1 MVSSDRLLRRR
12 QRKGTPSLLGLRK
25 RNKKFYLLPT
35 SLVII
40 GQYCLPFDF
49 EVKNTYGA
57 RRPLF
62 RFRKDYQCGF
72 RVWCRKYSGEG
83 DEDEDFTFPSPPS
96 FSGTPTPL
104 CKKEEGTSPE
114 EGGSPS
120 WKEEGEDTC
129 EIKND
134 SSTPEGDKAGH
145 ELSFNGW
152 LSSLG
157 GPSSEVEGSPSSSL
171 KRKEEE
177 EGISEAPG
185 TSKASIS
192 PKKSQSP
199 FSDSQMKE
207 LIEKLNR
214 HREATPPR
222 QVGGNRPPIPEPSS
236 IHTAGTSSR
245 AQPVRDNQPPVPEPS
260 KNSSWWESL
269 LCLCRGSKAKENTP
283 SGNEGNGQDT
293 GSGEN
298 DPGAGE

>member
-1 MVSSDRLLRRR
+1 MWLTDIAHHHLAIAVV
-12 QRKGTPSLLGLRK
+12 
-25 RNKKFYLLPT
+25 F
-35 SLVII
+35 II
-40 GQYCLPFDF
+40 
-49 EVKNTYGA
+49 
-57 RRPLF
+57 
-62 RFRKDYQCGF
+62 
-72 RVWCRKYSGEG
+72 
-83 DEDEDFTFPSPPS
+83 
-96 FSGTPTPL
+96 
-104 CKKEEGTSPE
+104 
-114 EGGSPS
+114 
-120 WKEEGEDTC
+120 
-129 EIKND
+129 
-134 SSTPEGDKAGH
+134 AGH
-145 ELSFNGW
+145 TYRTNSGIGHSMKEILEAHIPPGGKLGRGHKGLYDAVNN
-152 LSSLG
+152 SLHFR
-157 GPSSEVEGSPSSSL
+157 PSSSL